1 MRGAEDGR
9 GSRCRVTGGGPEFHK
24 FGNRVRTARAEVDAW
39 AAKRRFSSTSS
50 AGGLARETA

>member
-9 GSRCRVTGGGPEFHK
+9 GSRCRVTGVGAEFYK
-24 FGNRVRTARAEVDAW
+24 FGNRVRYARADVDAW
-39 AAKRRFSSTSS
+39 AAERRFSSTSS